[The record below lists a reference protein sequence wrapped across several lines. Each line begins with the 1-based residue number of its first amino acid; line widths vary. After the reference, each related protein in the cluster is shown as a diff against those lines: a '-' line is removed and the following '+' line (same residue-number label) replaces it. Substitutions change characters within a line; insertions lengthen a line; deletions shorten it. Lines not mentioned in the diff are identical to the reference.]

1 MKSWVMSILIL
12 TGAAS
17 LIAAPAAGSE
27 NSLRGVELKACRPDG
42 RVCLTATSAKTE
54 GSQLKALHRL
64 TEPVVRIQN
73 RATGKVM
80 EEKAK
85 FGYVDIEAN
94 QLVLQKIET
103 SGAVTEISWD
113 LKTLKRLETR
123 FR

>member
-1 MKSWVMSILIL
+1 MKTWVTSILIL

-17 LIAAPAAGSE
+17 LIAASAAGSE
-27 NSLRGVELKACRPDG
+27 SSLRGVELKACRPDG

-54 GSQLKALHRL
+54 GSQFKALHRL

-73 RATGKVM
+73 RATGAVTV
-80 EEKAK
+80 EKAK
-85 FGYVDIEAN
+85 YGYVDIESN
-94 QLVLQKIET
+94 QLVLQKVGT
-103 SGAVTEISWD
+103 GGTVTEISWD